1 MRNHTLTN
9 ATDTA
14 VNITQPELKENHL
27 NESTTTLTNTTREV
41 KPQLELVPPS
51 NTTNQSSSTTPP
63 TEPIKNELNIT
74 DSSSDTNIT
83 NEGVTSTA
91 SPPSLTTPL
100 NTHEIFPPTISSPW
114 LKGMLVNTKSLPEL
128 FKIIEKLNFNL
139 TLSNRYLQELS
150 QHYVKKLD
158 ETQQTTD
165 LLLKASKAADAQVRT
180 GVRPCSLFYWRSI
193 LVETLRRTSDP
204 IASELRRNLL
214 SATQTGSMDPIGD
227 LHSSVFVHLVPV
239 VDLSLSSV
247 AKEISGFRSTRWRES
262 RCVCLL
268 VLLTL
273 LELNC
278 LFPRFSRSKPWGA
291 RRAASPDPV

>member
-9 ATDTA
+9 ATDTF
-14 VNITQPELKENHL
+14 VNITQPELKESHL
-27 NESTTTLTNTTREV
+27 NESTTTTTTLTNTTSET
-41 KPQLELVPPS
+41 KPQLEPVHPS
-51 NTTNQSSSTTPP
+51 NTTNQSSSPTPS
-63 TEPIKNELNIT
+63 TEPIKNELNIA

-180 GVRPCSLFYWRSI
+180 GVRPSSLFFLLEIDSSWNATKNIWSNCKQ
-193 LVETLRRTSDP
+193 
-204 IASELRRNLL
+204 ASTN
-214 SATQTGSMDPIGD
+214 SPIGYWN
-227 LHSSVFVHLVPV
+227 LKHGSHWWSAFFRVCSSGACGRPV
-239 VDLSLSSV
+239 
-247 AKEISGFRSTRWRES
+247 A
-262 RCVCLL
+262 
-268 VLLTL
+268 
-273 LELNC
+273 
-278 LFPRFSRSKPWGA
+278 
-291 RRAASPDPV
+291 